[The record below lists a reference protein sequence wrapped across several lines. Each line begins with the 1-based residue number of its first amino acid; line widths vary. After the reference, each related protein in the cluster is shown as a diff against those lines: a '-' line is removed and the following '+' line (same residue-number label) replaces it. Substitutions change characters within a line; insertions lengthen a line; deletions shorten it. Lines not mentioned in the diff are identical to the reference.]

1 MTIIQ
6 SLIASLE
13 KNNNN
18 KLIEKLE
25 ILEKF
30 VSSESNKLSTE
41 ALNKLISDRVKSN
54 NEQEG
59 IKNTKEEENS
69 KLSES
74 VEKEVIETETNKSED
89 IMGKFKWVLIGIGIF
104 VLLIFISGI
113 IYWYMNMSSTPSE
126 VPILQ
131 PVVTPTDKISQP
143 YHIQNNVDQETQEY
157 SYIPE
162 IFQRNSK
169 GNEELLMKNEEL
181 RVDEER
187 KSKNEL
193 IVNEEGRSKN
203 ELRVNE
209 ERRSKNELMDDEN
222 RRSKNELIDDG
233 KRTSKN
239 ELIDDEKRTSKNE
252 LIDDEKRRTSKNEL
266 IDELIDDK
274 KRTSKNEL
282 IDELIDDEKRTSKN
296 ELIDELIDDEKRISK
311 NKEDKDISQ
320 KEQEDKD
327 IVQKE
332 QIVKEED
339 ILKNKAYKLSSKSN
353 FPY

>member
-239 ELIDDEKRTSKNE
+239 ELIDDEKR
-252 LIDDEKRRTSKNEL
+252 RTSKNEL